1 MEFNNVVPVG
11 YQRYGAGNGVIIDEV
26 LHALRD
32 LSDDRLVRVGLSQK
46 CRDDCKE
53 KQGGAHGYQH
63 IGRGAARIADNGGFP
78 MSPDSA
84 STPLMRQY
92 HAVKQQVPGA
102 LLMFRLGDFYE
113 LFFEDAVT
121 AARELEITLTARNKE
136 KGTAIPMCGVPYHSA
151 EGYIA
156 RLIGRGYR
164 VAICDQMEEASA
176 GKKLVRRE
184 VTRIVT
190 PGTATDAHLLRSH
203 ENNYLAAV
211 ARVGTRAGLAYV
223 DVSTGE
229 FRATEVEMAELP
241 GLLESI
247 AAREILVAAET
258 ALFPQAEHKRWLVT
272 ELEEWV
278 FSADYSDRILREHFK
293 LLSLDGFG
301 LAAKPGAVAAAG
313 AVLHYLRDTQRAA
326 LDHLDPPRHFDRAE
340 NMVLDAV
347 TVRNLELVEPIFSDG
362 GATLIGI
369 LDQTATGMG
378 GRLLRQRLLRPS
390 LDREE
395 IEARLDAVSDVVRET
410 ILRAELRKQL
420 APVLDIERLVAKVTI
435 GSAGPRELLALG
447 RSLDQVPKL
456 AEAARHASAGFSAR
470 LSGMFARLD
479 PVPEASGAILAAI
492 ADTPPAILGEGQ
504 TIRPGYDAELDELRD
519 LSQNGKQYIAQI
531 ELRERQ
537 RTGVGSLKV
546 RFNNVFGYYIEISK
560 ANLHLTP
567 SDYERKQTLVNAE
580 RFTTPELKEYERK
593 VLVAEEKILEIEKRI
608 FGVVRQ
614 TAADHAHAIRA
625 TAAAVAELDVSA
637 ALAQVAAENRYSR
650 PQFSSGEMRIAAGRH
665 PVIEKIAGEEAGRF
679 IPNDLYLNETT
690 DRLAIITG
698 PNMGGKSTY
707 LRQAALIGIMAQ
719 MGSWVPADAAVLP
732 IMDRI
737 FTRIGASD
745 NLARGRSTFMVEMT
759 ETAVILNTATPR
771 SFIILDEIGR
781 GTATY
786 DGLSLAWAVVEHIS
800 TTTKARTL
808 FATHYHELTELAD
821 QLEGVRNLQVSV
833 KEAGDRIIF
842 LHRIEPGKADRS
854 YGIEVARLAGLP
866 GSVVERA
873 REILRSH
880 EPRERAP
887 AAGPIQIRL
896 FEPAADDVKE
906 KIRGLRIDEMRPVEA
921 LRFLEDLQRELL

>member
-1 MEFNNVVPVG
+1 MTP
-11 YQRYGAGNGVIIDEV
+11 GN
-26 LHALRD
+26 
-32 LSDDRLVRVGLSQK
+32 
-46 CRDDCKE
+46 
-53 KQGGAHGYQH
+53 
-63 IGRGAARIADNGGFP
+63 
-78 MSPDSA
+78 DSA

-211 ARVGTRAGLAYV
+211 ARNGTRAGVAYV

-229 FRATEVEMAELP
+229 FRATEVEFAELP
-241 GLLESI
+241 GLIESI
-247 AAREILVAAET
+247 GAREILVAAE
-258 ALFPQAEHKRWLVT
+258 APLFPQPEPKRWIVT
-272 ELEEWV
+272 ELEDWV

-293 LLSLDGFG
+293 LHTLDGCG
-301 LAAKPGAVAAAG
+301 LAGRHAAIAAGG

-326 LDHLDPPRHFDRAE
+326 LDHLDPPRHFDRAA
-340 NMVLDAV
+340 NMILDAV

-390 LDREE
+390 LDRGE
-395 IEARLDAVSDVVRET
+395 IESRLDAVTDLVRET

-420 APVLDIERLVAKVTI
+420 TPVLDIERLLAKVTI
-435 GSAGPRELLALG
+435 GSAGPRDLLALG
-447 RSLDQVPKL
+447 RSLDQVPRL
-456 AEAARHASAGFSAR
+456 AEGARLAARPLSAR
-470 LSGMFARLD
+470 ITDTFLRLD
-479 PVPEASGAILAAI
+479 PVPAASGPIIDAI
-492 ADTPPAILGEGQ
+492 ADSPPIAVGDSP
-504 TIRPGYDAELDELRD
+504 TIRAGFDKELDELRD

-537 RTGVGSLKV
+537 RTGIASLKV

-567 SDYERKQTLVNAE
+567 ADYERKQTLVNAE

-593 VLVAEEKILEIEKRI
+593 VLIAEEKILEIERRI
-608 FGVVRQ
+608 FGEVRQ
-614 TAADHAHAIRA
+614 KAADHAQAIRA
-625 TAAAVAELDVSA
+625 TGSAVAELDVSA
-637 ALAQVAAENRYSR
+637 ALAQVAAENRYAR
-650 PQFSSGEMRIAAGRH
+650 PQFSESGEMRIAAGRH
-665 PVIEKIAGEEAGRF
+665 PVIEKIASEEAGRF
-679 IPNDLYLNETT
+679 IPNDLYLNDSS

-707 LRQAALIGIMAQ
+707 LRQAALIAILAQ
-719 MGSWVPADAAVLP
+719 TGSWVPAESALLP
-732 IMDRI
+732 IVDRI

-786 DGLSLAWAVVEHIS
+786 DGLSLAWAVVEFVSS
-800 TTTKARTL
+800 TTRAKTL
-808 FATHYHELTELAD
+808 FATHYHELTELAE
-821 QLEGVRNLQVSV
+821 QLDGVRNLRVAV
-833 KEAGDRIIF
+833 KEAADRIIF
-842 LHRIEPGKADRS
+842 LHKIEPGKADRS

-866 GSVVERA
+866 AGVIERA
-873 REILRSH
+873 REILKLH
-880 EPRERAP
+880 ERTEHRTVEQLSPP
-887 AAGPIQIRL
+887 AASAPLQIRL
-896 FEPAADDVKE
+896 FEPGADE
-906 KIRGLRIDEMRPVEA
+906 IRQKILGLRIDEMRPVEA
-921 LRFLEDLQRELL
+921 LRFLEEMQRELS